1 QSIHAST
8 MIARYG
14 TITPPGIRNGVPA
27 CRTSR
32 RRSWIVATQQTRYNV
47 STDTFANTASATNPL
62 LTASMPRIVLCT
74 MMATN
79 GVRYVSCTRASSP
92 PTIGTNPSRPSAYR
106 ARGVASVMP
115 LTLPNMETTAA
126 TAITPAPNGPAI
138 RAAAADRGA
147 VVAAASAPTP
157 SARWATTW
165 TAMYNSITVIMAS
178 ASARGTVR
186 AGSRTSP
193 LGTSALSEP
202 AYAKIR
208 MTTVR
213 PRSPVATAVSGATV
227 ARAASAPAMTNRSS
241 GSSLITASS
250 STRRVPSRTPRTFT
264 AVITTSTATMSSARG
279 TGWASGCQRTA
290 ADPASALNT
299 ADAANTATT
308 HSSTPLRN
316 PANGPS
322 ASVTYAY
329 GPPVSDTRL
338 PDSAKQMSTRLIAS
352 AQMRY
357 AMGARAPN
365 APAATAGSTK
375 MPPPIMML
383 NVVAARPLTP
393 MARTRV
399 CSPAGWGVVMGA
411 VNVRLAS
418 SFRTSPSRSLP
429 ATGRVRGTRGP
440 RRVACVGDKRGAH
453 ARRESPASRRG
464 RREAYPSRGYVP

>member
-1 QSIHAST
+1 
-8 MIARYG
+8 
-14 TITPPGIRNGVPA
+14 
-27 CRTSR
+27 
-32 RRSWIVATQQTRYNV
+32 
-47 STDTFANTASATNPL
+47 
-62 LTASMPRIVLCT
+62 
-74 MMATN
+74 
-79 GVRYVSCTRASSP
+79 GVRYLSCTRASSP
-92 PTIGTNPSRPSAYR
+92 PTIGTNPSRPSAYS

-147 VVAAASAPTP
+147 AVAAASAPTP

-202 AYAKIR
+202 AYAKMR

-213 PRSPVATAVSGATV
+213 PRSPVATAVSGATL
-227 ARAASAPAMTNRSS
+227 ARAASAPAMTNRNS

-250 STRRVPSRTPRTFT
+250 STRRVPS
-264 AVITTSTATMSSARG
+264 STATMSSARG

-352 AQMRY
+352 AQMTY

-399 CSPAGWGVVMGA
+399 CSP
-411 VNVRLAS
+411 
-418 SFRTSPSRSLP
+418 
-429 ATGRVRGTRGP
+429 
-440 RRVACVGDKRGAH
+440 
-453 ARRESPASRRG
+453 
-464 RREAYPSRGYVP
+464 